1 MAKKTMKRSLALGAL
16 MAFAITGSAM
26 AAELT
31 GSETE
36 IIKSGN
42 WTVGTDVTLAAENIG
57 DSSTEGIKGYDN
69 IVIGDYNNY
78 NRTTVTVDEGK
89 TLTLTSG
96 YGNVDSMVMNT
107 DIKGDGNVVIKET
120 GTGWSAALGY
130 MTSDR
135 IEAKNITIT
144 AVDAMGGDDNFAVY
158 GDDGVGE
165 GVITEH
171 VLRGENITLNADGR
185 TVYAAG
191 HTKIDIVATGS
202 LKIESDRKGVA
213 ITSNAAG
220 QKDEES
226 NNIYVE
232 APVLDLDGGIDSL
245 ADNSK
250 LEIKADT
257 IKLDGNIRANVGTVT
272 GLTFN
277 GTESYANG
285 TINAGEKA
293 PVSFSN
299 GATWTNTGASNVSDL
314 KIDGGNINMTGEGAE
329 LTVKNVT
336 VGEKGANVQ
345 FGDEDQKVTFAEN
358 GENNINGD
366 LTASAS
372 KKYSEL
378 LASNNMEESAKKL
391 AAQLGNKADTVEI
404 QETDVAGK
412 YTATMDGDKVVSAIE
427 AVNADNQAVTE
438 ANVNVKAMWRAH
450 MNDMNKRMGELRNS
464 NGEHGVWVRMT
475 RGEMSYKGDKAQYN
489 QYQLGYD
496 EKLSVNKAWTVGA
509 AVTFAEGDSSFVNG
523 GTDDKSTAFAIYGS
537 KLNNDGTFIDL
548 IARAAHM
555 ESDVT
560 VSSKVGDYDANGYS
574 VSAEFGKRIK
584 NDNGCW
590 IEPQVE
596 LTYGTVQESKF
607 KLGDSVDVTMGDMD
621 SFIGRLG
628 FALGKDIKAGN
639 VYARASYLYDFD
651 GETDATY
658 SNGKVTRPHE
668 SDLGGGWW
676 EVGVGANINLS
687 KATYVYADMEKTFG
701 GELNTDWQ
709 WNLGVRYSF

>member
-299 GATWTNTGASNVSDL
+299 GATWTNTGLSDVTNLTLNDGVVDNTASNAN
-314 KIDGGNINMTGEGAE
+314 KIKVGTLSGEGTLKVADATANQMEVTNVGDAILKVTTDKQDVELAE
-329 LTVKNVT
+329 LT
-336 VGEKGANVQ
+336 
-345 FGDEDQKVTFAEN
+345 KVASSEN
-358 GENNINGD
+358 GAKSAAKIVAITGGSVYDEISAEVTGYGTVSENV
-366 LTASAS
+366 
-372 KKYSEL
+372 
-378 LASNNMEESAKKL
+378 
-391 AAQLGNKADTVEI
+391 NKTV
-404 QETDVAGK
+404 A
-412 YTATMDGDKVVSAIE
+412 
-427 AVNADNQAVTE
+427 E
-438 ANVNVKAMWRAH
+438 ANIAANDMAAVGLMSWRAE
-450 MNDMNKRMGELRNS
+450 MNEMNKRMGELRNA
-464 NGEHGVWVRMT
+464 NGEHGVWVRMV
-475 RGEMSYKGDKAQYN
+475 RGESEYN
-489 QYQLGYD
+489 
-496 EKLSVNKAWTVGA
+496 SV
-509 AVTFAEGDSSFVNG
+509 
-523 GTDDKSTAFAIYGS
+523 
-537 KLNNDGTFIDL
+537 
-548 IARAAHM
+548 
-555 ESDVT
+555 
-560 VSSKVGDYDANGYS
+560 
-574 VSAEFGKRIK
+574 
-584 NDNGCW
+584 
-590 IEPQVE
+590 
-596 LTYGTVQESKF
+596 
-607 KLGDSVDVTMGDMD
+607 
-621 SFIGRLG
+621 
-628 FALGKDIKAGN
+628 
-639 VYARASYLYDFD
+639 
-651 GETDATY
+651 
-658 SNGKVTRPHE
+658 
-668 SDLGGGWW
+668 
-676 EVGVGANINLS
+676 
-687 KATYVYADMEKTFG
+687 
-701 GELNTDWQ
+701 
-709 WNLGVRYSF
+709 